1 MGRMRTDRA
10 ESLDRWA
17 DNVDSADLKVADTEA
32 LRSIAE
38 LVEQRNEV
46 DEDLTEAVRSAR
58 RSERSWAE
66 IGAMLGVSKQA
77 AQRKYA
83 KVAVSDS

>member
-1 MGRMRTDRA
+1 MSGTRTDRA
-10 ESLDRWA
+10 EALERWA
-17 DNVDSADLKVADTEA
+17 DDVDSADLKVAATEA

-38 LVEQRNEV
+38 LVEQRNEL

-77 AQRKYA
+77 AQQKYA
-83 KVAVSDS
+83 NVTASDS

>member
-1 MGRMRTDRA
+1 MSTTRSDRA
-10 ESLDRWA
+10 EAVEKWA
-17 DNVDSADLKVADTEA
+17 DEVDPADLKVANTAA

-58 RSERSWAE
+58 RAKRSWSE

-83 KVAVSDS
+83 KIAAPRS

>member
-1 MGRMRTDRA
+1 MVGMNRGDRVRA
-10 ESLDRWA
+10 LEQWA
-17 DNVDSADLKVADTEA
+17 DRVDPADLVEADVSV

-38 LVEQRNEV
+38 LA
-46 DEDLTEAVRSAR
+46 DERMRIEAELLTRVRLAR
-58 RSERSWAE
+58 ERGRSWAQ

-83 KVAVSDS
+83 SKV